1 MKRRAALAL
10 LLAVPFATGCPEPPK
25 IAQMDDMVQ
34 NLANLSKWH
43 PVMMAKGQLTFDS
56 VMGYGPDI
64 FPVLVDHLIDET
76 PTTIYDEM
84 SGRNPLLC
92 DVVLLMLLEL
102 FQMKW
107 QEFSKDGLFIATALD
122 NPLYSIKWDRQAKF
136 KVQKHFRRLLE
147 EMDIKH

>member
-1 MKRRAALAL
+1 MKRSAALAL
-10 LLAVPFATGCPEPPK
+10 FLVLPFAGGCPEPPK
-25 IAQMDDMVQ
+25 IAQMDDMVA

-56 VMGYGPDI
+56 VMGYGPEI
-64 FPVLVDHLIDET
+64 FPVLIDHLIDET

-107 QEFSKDGLFIATALD
+107 QDFSKDGLFIATALN
-122 NPLYSIKWDRQAKF
+122 NPLYSIKWDRPAKF
-136 KVQKHFRRLLE
+136 KVQRHFRLLLE
-147 EMDIKH
+147 ELDLKK